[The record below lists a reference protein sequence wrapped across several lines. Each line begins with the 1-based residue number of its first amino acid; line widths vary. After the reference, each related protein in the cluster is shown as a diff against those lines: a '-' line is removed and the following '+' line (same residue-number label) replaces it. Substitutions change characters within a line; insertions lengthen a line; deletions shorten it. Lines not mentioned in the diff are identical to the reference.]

1 MGLAILTVNGQAQD
15 EKQGPLFAITEE
27 NDFFSNPFDHTDR
40 HYTQGLK
47 LTYRGGDDEIPA
59 LAARV
64 SQALPRLGIQI
75 SAQNLGYVYGQN
87 IYTPKNLRSHAS
99 ITTDRPY
106 AGWLYGG
113 VYLQR
118 RGRSGMDGIP
128 VMENF
133 EIDAGLTGS
142 PSLAGTIQVTFH
154 HAFFPRSIP
163 DGWHNQIAAEPG
175 LLLKYERFWRL
186 SPTTQTA
193 CYFDLIP
200 HVGAKV
206 GNIEISGN
214 IGGTL
219 RAGVNLPDDFG
230 APLIDSPASPSGGI
244 TSAPQPFSFYIF
256 GGGEERVVG
265 QNLFLDG
272 STFRG
277 GPSVERIP
285 WVADLSYGAAMRPFR
300 HVELSYTH
308 VVRTLEFVGQRHDDI
323 FGSFEVKAMFQF

>member
-1 MGLAILTVNGQAQD
+1 MVLAILTVHGQAQE
-15 EKQGPLFAITEE
+15 EKQGPLFAVTEE

-47 LTYRGGDDEIPA
+47 LAYRGGDDEIPS

-64 SQALPRLGIQI
+64 SEALPRLGIQI
-75 SAQNLGYVYGQN
+75 NAQNLGGVFGQN
-87 IYTPKNLRSHAS
+87 IYTPEDLQSHAL

-118 RGRSGMDGIP
+118 RGLTGVDGIP

-133 EIDAGLTGS
+133 EIDAGVTGS

-186 SPTTQTA
+186 SPNPQTA
-193 CYFDLIP
+193 RYFDLIP

-206 GNIEISGN
+206 GNIEVSGN
-214 IGGTL
+214 MGGTL
-219 RAGVNLPDDFG
+219 RVGLNLPDDFG
-230 APLIDSPASPSGGI
+230 VPLIDSPASSGGGI
-244 TSAPQPFSFYIF
+244 TASPQPFAFYAF
-256 GGGEERVVG
+256 GGVDGRAVG
-265 QNLFLDG
+265 HNLFLDG

-285 WVADLSYGAAMRPFR
+285 WVADLSCGAAMRLFR
-300 HVELSYTH
+300 HFELSYTH
-308 VVRTLEFVGQRHDDI
+308 VVRTHEFVGQHLADI
-323 FGSFEVKAMFQF
+323 FGSLEAKAMFQF